1 MKKLIV
7 ATLFL
12 SASSVA
18 FAHGCPGEMRAID
31 AKMPTAKLS
40 AADMTKV
47 KDLRSKG
54 EQQHKDGKHAES
66 MSTLG
71 EAKKILGM

>member
-18 FAHGCPGEMRAID
+18 FAHGCPAEMRAID
-31 AKMPTAKLS
+31 AKMPTATLS

-54 EQQHKDGKHAES
+54 EQQHKEGKHTES

-71 EAKKILGM
+71 EAKKILGL